1 VASKLGHQTVENF
14 KQEQQKE
21 EDIIEAPVENISK
34 PKGPKK

>member
-21 EDIIEAPVENISK
+21 EDNIEVPIENVSK